1 MFRFNLPA
9 VALMLVP
16 VFWVKV
22 WFAIMVKLAS
32 AAAPLF
38 TISAST
44 VKLPSPPTAVAP
56 VASAVVIVTSVFAF
70 KAVSIVVF
78 KIATSVSLPVIVIG
92 VGELLTPAD

>member
-1 MFRFNLPA
+1 
-9 VALMLVP
+9 MLVP

-22 WFAIMVKLAS
+22 WFAIIVKLAS
-32 AAAPLF
+32 AAIPLF

-44 VKLPSPPTAVAP
+44 VKLPSPPTFVTL
-56 VASAVVIVTSVFAF
+56 VASAVVIVTSVPAF

-78 KIATSVSLPVIVIG
+78 KIVTSLLLPVIVIG